1 MGAEVQH
8 RISLPDLLQIGVVSG
23 EAVVGAGAAGIE
35 QAHRITLVAEGGL
48 DANEDVAEVATENQ
62 QVLAIAVE
70 VAGGLAP
77 VLFQPFGVRR
87 QTLVLLNAHPM
98 GDRQLR
104 RALHGIG
111 VIDDGLQQFSRRGGQ
126 ILHVVTLRLHLLHH
140 PMDGAENV
148 EVSSGADIT
157 LVGREAENG
166 DRQLLFGAGL
176 DPQR

>member
-1 MGAEVQH
+1 MGAEVEH
-8 RISLPDLLQIGVVSG
+8 RISLPDLLEIGVVGG

-48 DANEDVAEVATENQ
+48 NANENVAEVATENQ

-77 VLFQPFGVRR
+77 VLFKPFGVGR
-87 QTLVLLNAHPM
+87 QTLVLLNAHAV

-111 VIDDGLQQFSRRGGQ
+111 VVDDGLQQLSGRGRQ
-126 ILHVVTLRLHLLHH
+126 VLHVVALRLHLLHH
-140 PMDGAENV
+140 PMDGAEDV
-148 EVSSGADIT
+148 EVSRRTDIAF
-157 LVGREAENG
+157 VGREAEHG
-166 DRQLLFGAGL
+166 DRQLLLVAGL